1 MLVLRDVSIKLIRR
15 WGKLH
20 AHWCRVINAM
30 AKGMGFGVR
39 VRSMHNEVEGM
50 GIGSMHN
57 EVE

>member
-30 AKGMGFGVR
+30 AKGMGVGVR
-39 VRSMHNEVEGM
+39 VSSMHNEEGMGISSMHNEVE
-50 GIGSMHN
+50 
-57 EVE
+57 